1 MQELNAFWQ
10 KLSQALLLFAIIFH
24 LGFAS
29 PQASLPTLLPSA
41 PPDAVLAKPEAPLEC
56 RAQELLEMMTLQE
69 KVGQMFFIRCPAA
82 GVAAQISQYH
92 PGGLILFALNFE
104 QETQRSIQAAI
115 TGWQTLSEIPLWVG
129 TDEEGGDVVRVSQ
142 FPQYEH
148 SRFPSPQTL
157 RTAGGLDAAAAD
169 AKEKSTFLLSLGINV
184 NFAPVADVSLDND
197 DYIHNRTWGADAS
210 ATADYV
216 SVVLQ
221 EMEAAG
227 ISGVLKHF
235 PGYGNCEDTHGA
247 IVHDE
252 RPREIFETADLL
264 PFARGIEANAD
275 FVLVSHNIVNAFDA
289 TLPASLS
296 PAVHELLRDELGFD
310 GIIITDD
317 LAMSGV
323 AAITDA
329 GEAAVQA
336 VLAGN
341 DMLLS
346 TDYPTQ
352 IKAVLAAVEAGRIN
366 MAQIDDAV
374 RRILRQKL
382 RAGLLS

>member
-1 MQELNAFWQ
+1 
-10 KLSQALLLFAIIFH
+10 
-24 LGFAS
+24 
-29 PQASLPTLLPSA
+29 
-41 PPDAVLAKPEAPLEC
+41 
-56 RAQELLEMMTLQE
+56 
-69 KVGQMFFIRCPAA
+69 
-82 GVAAQISQYH
+82 
-92 PGGLILFALNFE
+92 
-104 QETQRSIQAAI
+104 
-115 TGWQTLSEIPLWVG
+115 
-129 TDEEGGDVVRVSQ
+129 
-142 FPQYEH
+142 
-148 SRFPSPQTL
+148 
-157 RTAGGLDAAAAD
+157 
-169 AKEKSTFLLSLGINV
+169 
-184 NFAPVADVSLDND
+184 
-197 DYIHNRTWGADAS
+197 
-210 ATADYV
+210 
-216 SVVLQ
+216 
-221 EMEAAG
+221 MEAAG

-275 FVLVSHNIVNAFDA
+275 FVLVSHNIVDAFDA